1 MGHEERGWL
10 KEKRLD
16 QGLTQVQVSK
26 QAGISQSAYANIES
40 GRCGVSIESAKRIAA
55 TLGFS
60 WTQFYE

>member
-40 GRCGVSIESAKRIAA
+40 GR
-55 TLGFS
+55 
-60 WTQFYE
+60 